1 MITVPQALRSYWLC
15 VVNALEGSAV
25 GGRRRNNNR
34 DKNKKLAECR
44 KALISD
50 VLFII
55 NEQSRIIHKPI
66 IDTAEEALLPRL
78 SLVEI
83 DARLVYR
90 ARPGSA
96 EPVVGL
102 DFGFVTHPVFLIPF
116 IPGSSV
122 KGVLRS
128 VYEGFLRE
136 RFGDGPVAR
145 ECVRALFGLVD
156 ESLGGVGP
164 VVAFDAF
171 PASPGVGGVFVV
183 GDVVTPHYRGDD
195 ASLETE
201 MDAMPK
207 PAIGASVDEGTV
219 FRFVIGVDE
228 EYALERVAGARDCLL
243 GFKDPANLV
252 AVLALA
258 ALEEV
263 GVGGKSTRGYG
274 LFEVQDMAVVRQMA
288 SRTIKWGRR

>member
-1 MITVPQALRSYWLC
+1 MITIPQALRSYWVC
-15 VVNALEGSAV
+15 VVNVLEEGV
-25 GGRRRNNNR
+25 VDRRRGR
-34 DKNKKLAECR
+34 SDNKKKQKLAHCR
-44 KALISD
+44 KTLIDD
-50 VLFII
+50 VLSIV
-55 NEQSRIIHKPI
+55 NKQSRIIHKPI
-66 IDTAEEALLPRL
+66 IDTAEEALLPHL

-83 DARLVYR
+83 GAKLVYR

-136 RFGDGPVAR
+136 RFGDDHDVEG
-145 ECVRALFGLVD
+145 CVGALFGSVD

-183 GDVVTPHYRGDD
+183 GDVVTPTIGGRMPRSRPRWMLRRSQLSVLV
-195 ASLETE
+195 SL
-201 MDAMPK
+201 
-207 PAIGASVDEGTV
+207 
-219 FRFVIGVDE
+219 R
-228 EYALERVAGARDCLL
+228 ARSS
-243 GFKDPANLV
+243 G
-252 AVLALA
+252 
-258 ALEEV
+258 
-263 GVGGKSTRGYG
+263 S
-274 LFEVQDMAVVRQMA
+274 
-288 SRTIKWGRR
+288 